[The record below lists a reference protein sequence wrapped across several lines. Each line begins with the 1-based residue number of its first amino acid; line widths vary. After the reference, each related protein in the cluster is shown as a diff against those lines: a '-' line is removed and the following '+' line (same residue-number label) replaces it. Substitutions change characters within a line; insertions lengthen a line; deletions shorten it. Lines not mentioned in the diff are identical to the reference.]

1 MTKMRAMA
9 TKKAHTAPQSISARV
24 ASSEQLRYGL
34 HDKDL
39 ISLILSQT
47 MLNQALY
54 YCQLCLRCQFLYCRL
69 PLFLKADMHYV
80 RAR

>member
-1 MTKMRAMA
+1 MRAMP
-9 TKKAHTAPQSISARV
+9 TKKAQPTAPQSISARV
-24 ASSEQLRYGL
+24 TSGEQLRYGL
-34 HDKDL
+34 HGKYL

-54 YCQLCLRCQFLYCRL
+54 YCQLCFRCQFLSCQL
-69 PLFLKADMHYV
+69 LLFLKAYMHYV